1 MYPNALAGLEWYAV
15 SIIPSS
21 LPIISVETLTT
32 SPQLI
37 KVVSDSLKSVGLDK
51 PVTDANIAQAYSQKG
66 GLFLDYLTEN
76 LSLQQNL
83 QLSPALK
90 ENARKA
96 LRTVLEAV
104 IGKANEEL
112 IKNGQTPVKVPT
124 NTDGIPKTNTE
135 TTDYKPYLIGGS
147 LILMVIAV
155 LVWIKKR

>member
-1 MYPNALAGLEWYAV
+1 MYQNPLAGLEYYSV
-15 SIIPSS
+15 NIIPSS
-21 LPIISVETLTT
+21 LPIISEETLVS

-37 KVVSDSLKSVGLDK
+37 KVVSDSLKSVGLEK
-51 PVTDANIAQAYSQKG
+51 PVSTETIAQAYSQKG

-83 QLSPALK
+83 SLSPALK

-112 IKNGQTPVKVPT
+112 IKNGQNPVKVPT
-124 NTDGIPKTNTE
+124 NTDTPTTPTTE

-147 LILMVIAV
+147 IILAVIAV